1 MRSNKAVLLALALS
15 FFAVVASADS
25 ITSVS
30 PSAVTQFASEEVL
43 TIDGSGLE
51 GQLATEVVMSGPGG
65 TYFITPTS
73 IDPSELVAPI
83 PTPVTSV
90 PGTVTV
96 TVEAFDLLGTRVIG
110 TGSFTVIGLGGQPPL
125 LAMPENITAEATST
139 SGAVVSFTVGGF
151 SFVDPSPTITCDHA
165 SGATY
170 PIGETTVSC
179 TATDSFGSTSGTF
192 EIFVADTKPP
202 VLTLPASF
210 TVLTS
215 GTSAVVTW
223 TDSAVDA
230 ISGSVTVFCSP
241 ASGSTFGLGLTTV
254 QCSATDAHANTA
266 TGSFVVNVAQHTP
279 PTLTLP
285 ASFTVEA
292 TGPSGATV
300 NYSVTAT
307 QGATVVCTPPS
318 NTVFNLG
325 TTTVDC
331 TATNSTGEQAEG
343 TFDVTV
349 VDTTAPVL
357 NLPSDITAT
366 ATSASGVIVSYV
378 VTATDLV
385 SDPPIVS
392 CSPLSGAIY
401 PIGTTQVNCTAMDQI
416 GNTSTGSFNIT
427 VQGKPVL
434 TLPADITAEAT
445 SPLGAAVTFTAT
457 AVDPVDGVV
466 PVTCTPASGSTFPLG
481 TTVVSCTA
489 TNSLHL
495 STTGTFNVTVV
506 DTTPPT
512 LILPSS
518 VTAEATSAAG
528 AIVNYTVTAVDLVD
542 VTDPVICS
550 PASGSQFALGSTTVQ
565 CSATDLHGNTTH
577 GSFTVTVKDTTP
589 PTVSSITATPNVL
602 WPPNHE
608 MIDVTVTVVATDLV
622 DPNPMSQIVSVSS
635 NQPVNGTGD
644 GDLAPDWVITGPLTL
659 QLRAERAGTGGDR
672 IYTITVQTSDF
683 DGNVTLSTVTVTVA
697 QSQSG
702 HTRAGGH

>member
-15 FFAVVASADS
+15 LFAVVAFADS
-25 ITSVS
+25 ITSVA

-51 GQLATEVVMSGPGG
+51 GQFGSDVVMSGPAG
-65 TYFITPTS
+65 TFFITPTFTS
-73 IDPSELVAPI
+73 PDEVIAPI

-96 TVEAFDLLGTRVIG
+96 TVEAFDLFGTRVIG

-125 LAMPENITAEATST
+125 LAMPENITAEATSP

-165 SGATY
+165 SGVTY

-192 EIFVADTKPP
+192 EIFVADTQPP
-202 VLTLPASF
+202 VLTLPSSF
-210 TVLTS
+210 TVLTA

-223 TDSAVDA
+223 SDSAVDA

-241 ASGSTFGLGLTTV
+241 ASGSTFPLGLTTV
-254 QCSATDAHANTA
+254 RCSATDAHANTSE
-266 TGSFVVNVAQHTP
+266 GSFVVNVAQHTP

-292 TGPSGATV
+292 TGPDGATV
-300 NYSVTAT
+300 NYSATAT
-307 QGATVVCTPPS
+307 QSATVVCTPPS

-349 VDTTAPVL
+349 VDTTPPVL

-366 ATSASGVIVSYV
+366 ATSPSGVIVSYV
-378 VTATDLV
+378 ATATDLV
-385 SDPPIVS
+385 SDAVVT

-457 AVDPVDGVV
+457 AVDPIDGVV

-481 TTVVSCTA
+481 TTVVTCSA
-489 TNSLHL
+489 TNSIHL
-495 STTGTFNVTVV
+495 TSTGTFNVTIV

-512 LILPSS
+512 LILTN
-518 VTAEATSAAG
+518 VTAEATGPSG
-528 AIVNYTVTAVDLVD
+528 AIVTFHPTAVDLVD

-550 PASGSQFALGSTTVQ
+550 PASGSQFALGTTTVQ
-565 CSATDLHGNTTH
+565 CSSTDLHGNTAH
-577 GSFTVTVKDTTP
+577 GSFTVTVSDTTP
-589 PTVSSITATPNVL
+589 PTVSSITATPTVL

-608 MIDVTVTVVATDLV
+608 LVDVTVTVVATDLV

-635 NQPVNGTGD
+635 NQPINGTGD
-644 GDLAPDWVITGPLTL
+644 GDVAPDWVITGPLTL

-672 IYTITVQTSDF
+672 IYTITVQTTDF
-683 DGNVTLSTVTVTVA
+683 SGNATLTTVTVTVP
-697 QSQSG
+697 QSQNG
-702 HTRAGGH
+702 HSRAGGH